1 MTAAIQDDLFTV
13 VAVCDVVIPR
23 PVHDTP
29 AILHA
34 VMTDPL
40 PSRQT
45 DREHIEAA
53 ILACA
58 AEHGGLVTIA
68 WVRPHI
74 TRDVWPPMVGAVM
87 SSMRSRM
94 EWTGTY
100 QPNSGG
106 SGNAAKPARVWRLT
120 DTRKS

>member
-1 MTAAIQDDLFTV
+1 MSTFVETPLFDLLTDLRAAHK
-13 VAVCDVVIPR
+13 P
-23 PVHDTP
+23 HDTP
-29 AILHA
+29 AILAA
-34 VMTDPL
+34 VHNDPL

-45 DREHIEAA
+45 DRQHIEAA

-74 TRDVWPPMVGAVM
+74 TRDVWGPMIGAVM

-100 QPNSGG
+100 HANEGG
-106 SGNAAKPARVWRLT
+106 SGNAAKPARVWRLVNIPA
-120 DTRKS
+120 